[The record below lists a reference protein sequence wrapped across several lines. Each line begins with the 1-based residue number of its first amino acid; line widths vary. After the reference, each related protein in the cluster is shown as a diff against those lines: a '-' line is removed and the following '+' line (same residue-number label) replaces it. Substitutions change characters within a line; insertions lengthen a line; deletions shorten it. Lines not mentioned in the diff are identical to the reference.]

1 MMKLTVDNYS
11 SGSPMMEDH
20 LIRKDHVEP
29 IQNENMP
36 KVKCKCVECAKLQS
50 YSHHLEV
57 RLSEFI

>member
-1 MMKLTVDNYS
+1 
-11 SGSPMMEDH
+11 MMEDH